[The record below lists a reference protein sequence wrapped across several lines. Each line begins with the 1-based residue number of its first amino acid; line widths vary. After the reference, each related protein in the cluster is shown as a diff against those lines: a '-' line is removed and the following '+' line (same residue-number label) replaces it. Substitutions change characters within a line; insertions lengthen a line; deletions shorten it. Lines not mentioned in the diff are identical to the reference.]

1 MHSSVLYTYLSSLAT
16 PSSHKISM
24 RTAPIVLLLGLVAL
38 VYSREEP
45 PGTGTFSAGRSS
57 QKCNAIYQ
65 IPRTAQCSFVKDECQ
80 EYKLGIWNYL
90 ELYYCRF
97 LLLGAAA
104 LVPMLLQLALL
115 FVSVGLTASD
125 YLCPNLYTIS
135 KLLSMSD
142 NLAGLT
148 LVALGNGAPDVLST
162 YTAMALGSSDLA
174 VAELIGAAFFILTIV
189 VGTMGMVHPFAV
201 PKQAFLRDATFFA
214 LVVAIVASSL
224 VGGILTLMHCMV
236 LMGMYLIYVVVVI
249 CTHSI
254 DTYRNRQLIRNQSA
268 RANYLDASE
277 ESIGVA
283 MEQLPSIEELLAHSS
298 PMEPMRPPLTAVG
311 STGPYGI
318 HRLLKDLQRHSSSRV
333 ELAGEDQLRLVLA
346 PVMGSPPAAAPT
358 APSATNA
365 RSDSSGSVNPA
376 LRYNNTL
383 PPSLDLPWLQLL
395 FPEFANFY
403 QMAWLDKCTT
413 ACVAPMVLLLK
424 LSVPVRDYSNILLL
438 TAHSRLN
445 NDPTYEVED
454 DLINYDSDKV
464 LLCTQNSL
472 ANVFVT
478 YVWCSQDK
486 EYWPLVMPISLM
498 VSCGLAVF
506 TYSMYGQ
513 NIYRIK
519 VLYHMLAIIGFVA
532 AITWISIF
540 ATEIIAVLKMVSL
553 VYNISDEILGVT
565 VFALGNSVGDFIA
578 NFTIARMG
586 MPLMAFSACFGGP
599 MLTFSSMGLSGYV
612 LMPATSSWRDLQTG
626 FVLDATTSLK
636 IVMAGLLFNAVFLC
650 VWVPRNDWQVDKS
663 IGSVSISIWVVTTTL
678 CVLFEIA

>member
-1 MHSSVLYTYLSSLAT
+1 MVLYTYLSSLAT
-16 PSSHKISM
+16 PSFHKISM
-24 RTAPIVLLLGLVAL
+24 RTTPIVLLLGLVAL
-38 VYSREEP
+38 VCSREEP
-45 PGTGTFSAGRSS
+45 PGTGQISAGRSS
-57 QKCNAIYQ
+57 QKCNAIHQ
-65 IPRTAQCSFVKDECQ
+65 TPRAAQCSFVRDECQ
-80 EYKLGIWNYL
+80 GYKLGILNYL
-90 ELYYCRF
+90 ELYYCRL
-97 LLLGAAA
+97 LLLGVAAF
-104 LVPMLLQLALL
+104 VPILLQLALL

-174 VAELIGAAFFILTIV
+174 LAELIGAAFFILTIV
-189 VGTMGMVHPFAV
+189 VGTMGVVHPFVV
-201 PKQAFLRDATFFA
+201 PKHSFLRDATFFA

-254 DTYRNRQLIRNQSA
+254 DTYRNRQRLRIQSA

-277 ESIGVA
+277 EPIGVA

-298 PMEPMRPPLTAVG
+298 PFDPVRPPLTAVG

-318 HRLLKDLQRHSSSRV
+318 HRLLKDLHRHSSSRV
-333 ELAGEDQLRLVLA
+333 ELVGEDQLRLVLA
-346 PVMGSPPAAAPT
+346 PVMGTPPAAAPT

-365 RSDSSGSVNPA
+365 RPDTIGFVNPA
-376 LRYNNTL
+376 LRYDNTL
-383 PPSLDLPWLQLL
+383 PPLQDLTWPQVL
-395 FPEFANFY
+395 FTEFANY
-403 QMAWLDKCTT
+403 HQMTMWEKFTT
-413 ACVAPMVLLLK
+413 ACVAPMVLLLR
-424 LSVPVRDYSNILLL
+424 LSTPVRDYSRILQL
-438 TAHSRLN
+438 TAHSRLH
-445 NDPTYEVED
+445 NDPTYEVYD
-454 DLINYDSDKV
+454 DPINSDLDKV
-464 LLCTQNSL
+464 FLCIQNSL

-478 YVWCSQDK
+478 YVWCSQGE
-486 EYWPLVMPISLM
+486 EYWLLIMPISLM
-498 VSCGLAVF
+498 VSCGLVVV

-513 NIYRIK
+513 NTYCVK
-519 VLYHMLAIIGFVA
+519 ALYHMLAIMGFVA

-612 LMPATSSWRDLQTG
+612 LMPATSSWRDLLTG

-650 VWVPRNDWQVDKS
+650 VRVPRNDWQIDKS
-663 IGSVSISIWVVTTTL
+663 IGFVSISIWVVTTTFCIL
-678 CVLFEIA
+678 SEIA